1 MIRPSA
7 AEQGNATSERCQIGD
22 LAGLQN
28 VLSLHLG
35 WIHPVGRPFSHG
47 IDCPPPIRGQPF
59 VDSLSCCC
67 PGPKNIAPHSNDF
80 VLAGLAHLLPDDV
93 YFVPFSYRLT
103 FLDRFI
109 WSPVVCDPCPQC
121 LIRNRTISQSNKL
134 C

>member
-1 MIRPSA
+1 MPHQKGAGSA
-7 AEQGNATSERCQIGD
+7 TQQVCKTYFLCTSG
-22 LAGLQN
+22 GFT
-28 VLSLHLG
+28 LSA
-35 WIHPVGRPFSHG
+35 PFSHG
-47 IDCPPPIRGQPF
+47 IDCPPLIQGQPF

-67 PGPKNIAPHSNDF
+67 PGPKNIAPHSSDF

-93 YFVPFSYRLT
+93 YFAPFSYRLT